1 MKDTLF
7 DTFHQNWSWCITGSW
22 NREVSSMSNLPLRGG
37 HCVEGCS
44 RFCWRPLLDPSYFFL
59 RLLLTAKAPKIEI
72 CFEKFSISAAD
83 MTRII
88 RFVALSFQMQ
98 SYKSPIEGRAHI
110 TLHTVERLKR
120 SEIQK
125 TKNVSQNIA
134 LWSRQQLRENQ
145 YAKLHGRA
153 TRVHPLRKHYTTA
166 LLFFLF
172 ANYKFECFP
181 FSSWVNS
188 Y

>member
-1 MKDTLF
+1 
-7 DTFHQNWSWCITGSW
+7 
-22 NREVSSMSNLPLRGG
+22 MSNLPLRGG

-125 TKNVSQNIA
+125 TKNESQNIA

-153 TRVHPLRKHYTTA
+153 THWGNITRRPSF
-166 LLFFLF
+166 FFLF